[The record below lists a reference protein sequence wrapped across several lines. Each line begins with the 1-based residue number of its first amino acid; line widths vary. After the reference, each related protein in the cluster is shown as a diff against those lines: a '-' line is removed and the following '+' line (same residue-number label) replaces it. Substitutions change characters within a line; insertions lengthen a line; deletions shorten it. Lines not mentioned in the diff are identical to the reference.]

1 MLIYENLPFDCFFG
15 LILCDGASRNRY
27 QAKVLRLNLI
37 NPGVEYEH
45 SLTEKSKL
53 SINAGYGISMSYPE
67 LTFVQK
73 NHAFFFSPFL
83 DVHYKFVY
91 NFDRRNEKGKSVA
104 YNSGDFV
111 GLKFNGR
118 GKNTNTDLI
127 RTDHVD
133 FSVGPTWG
141 FQRSYSRFHFL
152 FNAGPVY
159 YFDTNVYSGIYPIML
174 ELNIGYNVWRNK
186 SR

>member
-1 MLIYENLPFDCFFG
+1 MKTSLLIVFLASFFVMG
-15 LILCDGASRNRY
+15 
-27 QAKVLRLNLI
+27 QAEIDTKQNVLRLNLI

-73 NHAFFFSPFL
+73 NHAFFFSTFL